1 MNFLNED
8 KMPRN
13 KITVK
18 KKLCARDD
26 AGRSEETYCLRAEP
40 VDQTQKNKE
49 HSKRMEGMEG
59 ES

>member
-13 KITVK
+13 KITVEK
-18 KKLCARDD
+18 IMDSDD

-40 VDQTQKNKE
+40 VDQTQKNEKNN
-49 HSKRMEGMEG
+49 
-59 ES
+59 